1 MHRRGKKISVLY
13 RCFVVWNF
21 LILLPAALA
30 QEGNHLAERVLL
42 IGELVGRTDIREL
55 TLPTREGEYRLM
67 GSDDGKPFR
76 LFRRESDDLVVEFVE
91 SYELDNSNPK
101 SLVFKYYE
109 SERALISALVLDKVD
124 VAELENET
132 SAREVNESNPHFLP
146 LPITITENNVKL
158 ICYNHR
164 NEILQARNTRAAL
177 AYAIN
182 HGTIIDKIIGGKA
195 SLARGPFDDD
205 SPLYSA
211 GMSSYKYDPRK
222 AIELLRQDGWRDSDR
237 DGILDKNGIPLRL
250 MLFYPKGLRIE
261 NEIARLLKINL
272 LEIGIE
278 IRPKPMS
285 KAQINDRL
293 AQGDFDAILMDYVFE
308 ENMESLEMFFSIN
321 GTNNYMGYHNN
332 TLENYFRFYHQTS
345 DQEKRRTLI
354 RSTQNLLNRD
364 QPVTFLYFKW
374 VTHYLINVNKWD
386 NYRDSAGK
394 LRPYDEWI
402 LKDLKSQP

>member
-1 MHRRGKKISVLY
+1 MFRQVKKISLLY
-13 RCFVVWNF
+13 RCFAAWNF
-21 LILLPAALA
+21 LVLLSGASA
-30 QEGNHLAERVLL
+30 QESNHLTERVLL

-55 TLPTREGEYRLM
+55 VLPTREGEYRVM
-67 GSDDGKPFR
+67 GGDDGKPFR
-76 LFRRESDDLVVEFVE
+76 LYRRESDDLVVEFSD
-91 SYELDNSNPK
+91 SYDLDSANPK

-124 VAELENET
+124 IAELENEA
-132 SAREVNESNPHFLP
+132 SAREVNES
-146 LPITITENNVKL
+146 
-158 ICYNHR
+158 
-164 NEILQARNTRAAL
+164 RAAL

-182 HGTIIDKIIGGKA
+182 HGMIIDKIIGGKA

-211 GMSSYKYDPRK
+211 GMNSYKYDPRR
-222 AIELLRQDGWRDSDR
+222 ALQLLRESGWRDSDG
-237 DGILDKNGIPLRL
+237 DGILDKEGVPLRL
-250 MLFYPKGLRIE
+250 TLFYPKGLRIE

-272 LEIGIE
+272 LEIGVE

-285 KAQINDRL
+285 KAQINDHL
-293 AQGDFDAILMDYVFE
+293 ARGDFDAILMDHVFE
-308 ENMESLEMFFSIN
+308 ENMESLERFFSAKGIR
-321 GTNNYMGYHNN
+321 NYMGYRNN
-332 TLENYFRFYHQTS
+332 TLENYFRFYHQTL
-345 DQEKRRTLI
+345 DQEKRQTLI

-374 VTHYLINVNKWD
+374 VTHYLINVNKLE
-386 NYRDSAGK
+386 NYRDAAGR